1 MSRFPPRNPPDNAFS
16 WSCCNCVCNFNLS
29 TLYQVAILW
38 SCLFVCLSVC
48 WQICFYLKLSICLLQ
63 LKALRSPPLSLALH
77 LLTSQFQ
84 PEVKRVT
91 KVIGSHTDTQT
102 QTHRHPHTNTQTP
115 SHKHTYTHTHRHT
128 DTNTQTPSHTD
139 ILQTVCVGLKR
150 LTCPG
155 TLSSFSCS
163 LGQRSENMNL
173 KESDYKEILKVGVFL
188 RVKKSS
194 TRKRDKG
201 RRIWLTAPFKKCNL
215 VKLALETCWHFVND
229 FYANFHNLS
238 NIDSTCTLFLIFLL
252 IFFKLRS
259 SALLRGSLAGTG

>member
-102 QTHRHPHTNTQTP
+102 QKHRHPHTNTQTP

-128 DTNTQTPSHTD
+128 DT
-139 ILQTVCVGLKR
+139 
-150 LTCPG
+150 LTHRYPPNSMCWIEKAH
-155 TLSSFSCS
+155 LSRYSF
-163 LGQRSENMNL
+163 
-173 KESDYKEILKVGVFL
+173 F
-188 RVKKSS
+188 
-194 TRKRDKG
+194 
-201 RRIWLTAPFKKCNL
+201 
-215 VKLALETCWHFVND
+215 
-229 FYANFHNLS
+229 
-238 NIDSTCTLFLIFLL
+238 FLL
-252 IFFKLRS
+252 LSWAEIWKYEFKREWLQRNFKS
-259 SALLRGSLAGTG
+259 WCFSACEEKFNQKKRQRA